1 VQSTSKAQVVE
12 LVDTLASGASARK
25 GVEVQVLS
33 WAPTP
38 TTSLC
43 NPSVF
48 QQAGAKVDIVVDK
61 KHPPFTYLKDSY
73 YYFSRVVPYDLREHY
88 STARVVVSLR
98 TKSRHRAE
106 LASKNILSKLED
118 YWLGLRLKKMVI
130 PAQHMLV
137 DPLADQPRSD
147 LPTLLEAQ
155 DIYLSTKGVNKN
167 PLFFTHTK
175 RAVGYVVDLLGNKS
189 LNLYTGLDAAK
200 FRDKLI
206 DRGLK
211 ISSVRRNIT
220 CVKAVI
226 NFTIHELGLNCKN
239 AFSNV
244 YLHEE
249 EKFNNR
255 TINIEDIRKVQDEC
269 FNRKDDLRLLIA
281 LISDSGMRL
290 SEALGLRVEDLVVQA
305 NIPYIDLKPN
315 DIRSLKTSTS
325 RRQIPLVGAAL
336 QVARL
341 IKSTCSC
348 SYCFPRY
355 ISDQSC
361 KANSASA
368 AGNKWLKTI
377 SKSIVIHGFRHS
389 FRDRLRAVETPTEV
403 IDQLGGWSITSV
415 GQSYGDGYKLDL
427 LHKYMKL
434 IAS

>member
-1 VQSTSKAQVVE
+1 M
-12 LVDTLASGASARK
+12 
-25 GVEVQVLS
+25 
-33 WAPTP
+33 
-38 TTSLC
+38 
-43 NPSVF
+43 
-48 QQAGAKVDIVVDK
+48 VDK
-61 KHPPFTYLKDSY
+61 KHPPFTYQKDSY
-73 YYFSRVVPYDLREHY
+73 YYFSRVVPHDLRDHY

-98 TKSRHRAE
+98 TKSRYRAE
-106 LASKNILSKLED
+106 LASKNIVSKLED
-118 YWLGLRLKKMVI
+118 YWLGLRLKKMVV

-137 DPLADQPRSD
+137 DPLADQPSSD

-189 LNLYTGLDAAK
+189 LDLYTGLDAAR

-211 ISSVRRNIT
+211 TSSVRRNIT
-220 CVKAVI
+220 CIKAVV
-226 NFTIHELGLNCKN
+226 NFTIHELGLNFKN
-239 AFSNV
+239 AFSHV

-249 EKFNNR
+249 EKINNR
-255 TINIEDIRKVQDEC
+255 TINIEDIRKVQRECLNKQDE
-269 FNRKDDLRLLIA
+269 LRLLVA
-281 LISDSGMRL
+281 LISDTGMRL
-290 SEALGLRVEDLVVQA
+290 SEALGLQVEDLVLET
-305 NIPYIDLKPN
+305 NIPYIELKPN
-315 DIRSLKTSTS
+315 DVRTLKTSTS

-341 IKSTCSC
+341 IKNTCSS

-415 GQSYGDGYKLDL
+415 GQGYGEGYKLDV

-434 IAS
+434 IAL

>member
-1 VQSTSKAQVVE
+1 VAE
-12 LVDTLASGASARK
+12 LVDALASGASDRK
-25 GVEVQVLS
+25 VVEVQVLS
-33 WAPTP
+33 WAPTS
-38 TTSLC
+38 TISLC

-48 QQAGAKVDIVVDK
+48 QQTGAKVDIMVDK
-61 KHPPFTYLKDSY
+61 KHPSFTYQKDSI
-73 YYFSRVVPYDLREHY
+73 YYFSRVVPHDLRDHY
-88 STARVVVSLR
+88 STARVVVCLR
-98 TKSRHRAE
+98 TKSRYRAE
-106 LASKNILSKLED
+106 LASKNIVSKLED
-118 YWLGLRLKKMVI
+118 YWLGLRLKKMVV
-130 PAQHMLV
+130 PAQHLLV
-137 DPLADQPRSD
+137 DPLADQPSSD

-189 LNLYTGLDAAK
+189 LDLYTGLDAAR

-211 ISSVRRNIT
+211 TSSVRRNIT
-220 CVKAVI
+220 CIKAVV

-239 AFSNV
+239 AFSHV

-249 EKFNNR
+249 EKIKNR
-255 TINIEDIRKVQDEC
+255 TIKIEDIRKVQRECLNKQDE
-269 FNRKDDLRLLIA
+269 LRLLIA
-281 LISDSGMRL
+281 LISDTGMRL
-290 SEALGLRVEDLVVQA
+290 SEALGLQVEDLVVEA
-305 NIPYIDLKPN
+305 NIPYIELKPN
-315 DIRSLKTSTS
+315 DVRTLKTSTS
-325 RRQIPLVGAAL
+325 RRQIPLVGASL
-336 QVARL
+336 EVARH
-341 IKSTCSC
+341 IKNTCSS

-355 ISDQSC
+355 ISDQCC

-415 GQSYGDGYKLDL
+415 GQGYGEGYKLDV

-434 IAS
+434 IAL

>member
-1 VQSTSKAQVVE
+1 M
-12 LVDTLASGASARK
+12 
-25 GVEVQVLS
+25 
-33 WAPTP
+33 
-38 TTSLC
+38 
-43 NPSVF
+43 
-48 QQAGAKVDIVVDK
+48 VDK
-61 KHPPFTYLKDSY
+61 KHPSFTYQKDSI
-73 YYFSRVVPYDLREHY
+73 YYFSRVVPQDLREHY
-88 STARVVVSLR
+88 STARVVVCLR
-98 TKSRHRAE
+98 TKSRYRAE
-106 LASKNILSKLED
+106 LASKNIVSKLED
-118 YWLGLRLKKMVI
+118 YWLGLRLKKMVV
-130 PAQHMLV
+130 PAQHILV
-137 DPLADQPRSD
+137 DPLADQPSSD

-175 RAVGYVVDLLGNKS
+175 RAVVYVVDLLGNKS
-189 LNLYTGLDAAK
+189 LDLYTGLDAAR

-211 ISSVRRNIT
+211 TSSVRRNIT
-220 CVKAVI
+220 CIKAVV

-239 AFSNV
+239 AFSHV

-249 EKFNNR
+249 EKINNR
-255 TINIEDIRKVQDEC
+255 TINIEDIRKVQKECLSKQDE
-269 FNRKDDLRLLIA
+269 LRLLIA
-281 LISDSGMRL
+281 LISDTGMRL
-290 SEALGLRVEDLVVQA
+290 SEALGLQVEDLVLET
-305 NIPYIDLKPN
+305 NIPYIELKPN
-315 DIRSLKTSTS
+315 DVRTLKTSTS

-336 QVARL
+336 QVARH
-341 IKSTCSC
+341 IKNTCSS

-415 GQSYGDGYKLDL
+415 GQGYGEGYKLDV

-434 IAS
+434 IAL

>member
-1 VQSTSKAQVVE
+1 M
-12 LVDTLASGASARK
+12 
-25 GVEVQVLS
+25 
-33 WAPTP
+33 
-38 TTSLC
+38 SLC
-43 NPSVF
+43 IPRVF
-48 QQAGAKVDIVVDK
+48 QQTGAIVDIVVDK
-61 KHPPFTYLKDSY
+61 KHPSFTYLKDSY
-73 YYFSRVVPYDLREHY
+73 YYFSRVVPNDLREHY

-98 TKSRHRAE
+98 TKSRHKAE
-106 LASKNILSKLED
+106 LASKNIVSKLEN
-118 YWLGLRLKKMVI
+118 YWLGLRLKKMVV

-137 DPLADQPRSD
+137 DPLADQPSSD

-155 DIYLSTKGVNKN
+155 DIYLSTKGINKN
-167 PLFFTHTK
+167 PLFFSHTK
-175 RAVGYVVDLLGNKS
+175 RAVGYAVDLLGNKS
-189 LNLYTGLDAAK
+189 LDLYTGPDAAR

-211 ISSVRRNIT
+211 TSSVKRNIT
-220 CVKAVI
+220 CIKAVV
-226 NFTIHELGLNCKN
+226 NFTIYELGLNCKN

-249 EKFNNR
+249 EKINNR
-255 TINIEDIRKVQDEC
+255 TIKIEDIREVQRECLNKQDE
-269 FNRKDDLRLLIA
+269 LRLLIA
-281 LISDSGMRL
+281 LISDTGMRL
-290 SEALGLRVEDLVVQA
+290 SEALGLRVEDLVVEA
-305 NIPYIDLKPN
+305 EIPHIELKPN
-315 DIRSLKTSTS
+315 EVRTLKTSTS
-325 RRQIPLVGAAL
+325 RRQIPLVGASL
-336 QVARL
+336 EVARH
-341 IKSTCSC
+341 IKNTCSS

-415 GQSYGDGYKLDL
+415 GQGYGEGYKLDV

-434 IAS
+434 IAL

>member
-1 VQSTSKAQVVE
+1 
-12 LVDTLASGASARK
+12 
-25 GVEVQVLS
+25 VEVQVLS
-33 WAPTP
+33 WAPTS
-38 TTSLC
+38 TISLC

-48 QQAGAKVDIVVDK
+48 QQTGAKVDVMVDK
-61 KHPPFTYLKDSY
+61 KHPSFTYQKDSI
-73 YYFSRVVPYDLREHY
+73 YYFSRVVPHDLREHY

-98 TKSRHRAE
+98 TKSRYRAE
-106 LASKNILSKLED
+106 LASKNIVSKLED
-118 YWLGLRLKKMVI
+118 YWLGLRLKKMVV

-137 DPLADQPRSD
+137 DPLADQPSSD

-155 DIYLSTKGVNKN
+155 DVYLSIQGVNKN

-175 RAVGYVVDLLGNKS
+175 RAVGYVVDLIGNKS
-189 LNLYTGLDAAK
+189 LDLYTGLDAAR
-200 FRDKLI
+200 FRDKLM

-220 CVKAVI
+220 CIKAVV

-244 YLHEE
+244 YLHDE
-249 EKFNNR
+249 EKINNR
-255 TINIEDIRKVQDEC
+255 TINIEDIRKVQGEC
-269 FNRKDDLRLLIA
+269 FSRKDELRLLIA
-281 LISDSGMRL
+281 LISDTGMRL
-290 SEALGLRVEDLVVQA
+290 SEALGLRVEDLVVEA
-305 NIPYIDLKPN
+305 NIPYIELKPN
-315 DIRSLKTSTS
+315 EVRTLKTSTS
-325 RRQIPLVGAAL
+325 RRQIPLVGASL
-336 QVARL
+336 EVARH
-341 IKSTCSC
+341 IKNTCSS

-355 ISDQSC
+355 IFDHSC

-377 SKSIVIHGFRHS
+377 SKSMVIHGFRHS

-415 GQSYGDGYKLDL
+415 GQGYGEGYKLDV

-434 IAS
+434 IAL

>member
-1 VQSTSKAQVVE
+1 M
-12 LVDTLASGASARK
+12 VDALASGASDRK
-25 GVEVQVLS
+25 VVEVQVLS
-33 WAPTP
+33 WAPTS
-38 TTSLC
+38 TISLC
-43 NPSVF
+43 NPGVF
-48 QQAGAKVDIVVDK
+48 QQTGAKVDVMVDK
-61 KHPPFTYLKDSY
+61 KHPSFTYQKYSI
-73 YYFSRVVPYDLREHY
+73 YYFSRVVPHDLREHY

-98 TKSRHRAE
+98 TKSRYRAE
-106 LASKNILSKLED
+106 LASKNIVSKLED
-118 YWLGLRLKKMVI
+118 YWLGLRLKKIVV
-130 PAQHMLV
+130 PAQHLLV
-137 DPLADQPRSD
+137 DPLADQPSSD

-189 LNLYTGLDAAK
+189 LDLYTGLDAAG

-211 ISSVRRNIT
+211 TSSVRRNIT
-220 CVKAVI
+220 CIKAVV

-239 AFSNV
+239 AFSHV

-249 EKFNNR
+249 EKINNR
-255 TINIEDIRKVQDEC
+255 TIKIEDIRKVQRECLNKKDE
-269 FNRKDDLRLLIA
+269 LRLLIA
-281 LISDSGMRL
+281 LISDTGMRL
-290 SEALGLRVEDLVVQA
+290 SEALGLRVEDLVLEA
-305 NIPYIDLKPN
+305 NIPYIELKPN
-315 DIRSLKTSTS
+315 DVRTLKTSTS

-341 IKSTCSC
+341 IQNTCSS

-355 ISDQSC
+355 VADQSC

-377 SKSIVIHGFRHS
+377 SNSIVIHGFRHS

-415 GQSYGDGYKLDL
+415 GQGYGDGYKLDV
-427 LHKYMKL
+427 LHKYIKL
-434 IAS
+434 IAL

>member
-1 VQSTSKAQVVE
+1 MAE
-12 LVDTLASGASARK
+12 LVDALASGASDRK
-25 GVEVQVLS
+25 VVEVQVLS
-33 WAPTP
+33 WAPTS
-38 TTSLC
+38 TISLC
-43 NPSVF
+43 NPGVF
-48 QQAGAKVDIVVDK
+48 QQTGAKVDIMVDK
-61 KHPPFTYLKDSY
+61 KHPSFTYQKDSI
-73 YYFSRVVPYDLREHY
+73 YYFSRVVPHDLRDHY

-98 TKSRHRAE
+98 TKSRYRAE
-106 LASKNILSKLED
+106 LASKNIVSKLED
-118 YWLGLRLKKMVI
+118 YWLGLRLKKMVV
-130 PAQHMLV
+130 PAQHLLV
-137 DPLADQPRSD
+137 DPFTDQPSSD

-167 PLFFTHTK
+167 PLFFSHTK
-175 RAVGYVVDLLGNKS
+175 RAVGYVVDLLGNKT
-189 LNLYTGLDAAK
+189 LDLYTGLDAAR

-211 ISSVRRNIT
+211 TSSVRRNIT
-220 CVKAVI
+220 CIKAVV

-239 AFSNV
+239 AFSHV

-249 EKFNNR
+249 EKINNR
-255 TINIEDIRKVQDEC
+255 TINIEDIRKVQRECLNKQDE
-269 FNRKDDLRLLIA
+269 LRLLVA
-281 LISDSGMRL
+281 LISDTGMRL
-290 SEALGLRVEDLVVQA
+290 SEALGLRVEDLVLET
-305 NIPYIDLKPN
+305 NIPYIELKPN
-315 DIRSLKTSTS
+315 DARTLKTSTS
-325 RRQIPLVGAAL
+325 RRQIPLVGASL
-336 QVARL
+336 EVARH
-341 IKSTCSC
+341 IKNTCSS

-415 GQSYGDGYKLDL
+415 GQGYGEGYKLDV

-434 IAS
+434 IAL